1 MVGWPG
7 SHWMIPHPMKK
18 APGQGVLLA
27 SFSSAGFASMLAD
40 GLVVQVVHGPR
51 PGLPLGLAV
60 ALSRN
65 GHARLA
71 LHCNQVHVLVPV
83 KLNLSIRC
91 HTCLNALQ

>member
-1 MVGWPG
+1 
-7 SHWMIPHPMKK
+7 MIPHPMKK

-27 SFSSAGFASMLAD
+27 SFPSAGFASMLAD

-83 KLNLSIRC
+83 KLNLLIRC